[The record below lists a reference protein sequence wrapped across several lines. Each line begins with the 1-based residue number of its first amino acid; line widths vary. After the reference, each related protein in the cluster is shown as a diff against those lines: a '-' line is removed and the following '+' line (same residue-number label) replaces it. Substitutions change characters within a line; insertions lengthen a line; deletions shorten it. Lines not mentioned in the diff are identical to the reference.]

1 MILTEKSKEVNFLQY
16 KEDRKIIERR
26 IKFKKELAEATNI
39 IIAVFNKESE
49 VIKINNSILVNIAMN
64 CLIKQLNKLP
74 EDEIIQILEEKAVAE
89 SKK

>member
-74 EDEIIQILEEKAVAE
+74 EDEIIQILEEKALAE

>member
-1 MILTEKSKEVNFLQY
+1 MILKEKSKEVNFLQY

-74 EDEIIQILEEKAVAE
+74 EDEIIQILEEKALAE

>member
-16 KEDRKIIERR
+16 TEDRKIIERR

-74 EDEIIQILEEKAVAE
+74 EDEIIQILEEKALAE

>member
-16 KEDRKIIERR
+16 TEDRKIIERR

-64 CLIKQLNKLP
+64 CLIKQLNKLS
-74 EDEIIQILEEKAVAE
+74 EDEIIQILEEKALAE